1 MSEEEI
7 IKLKEELKKE
17 LLNELTTKQVVKDN
31 AWKVVKS
38 EFEKMYYSKG
48 YTTYEIY
55 QIFTGIS
62 PIIRYALGYKSL
74 SVIPASQTENMRQ
87 IMFKIFNLI
96 PKV

>member
-31 AWKVVKS
+31 AWKAVKS

-48 YTTYEIY
+48 YSNYEVY
-55 QIFTGIS
+55 QIFNGIS
-62 PIIRYALGYKSL
+62 PIIRYALGYKSVA
-74 SVIPASQTENMRQ
+74 VIPARQTENMRQ
-87 IMFKIFNLI
+87 TMFKIFNLI